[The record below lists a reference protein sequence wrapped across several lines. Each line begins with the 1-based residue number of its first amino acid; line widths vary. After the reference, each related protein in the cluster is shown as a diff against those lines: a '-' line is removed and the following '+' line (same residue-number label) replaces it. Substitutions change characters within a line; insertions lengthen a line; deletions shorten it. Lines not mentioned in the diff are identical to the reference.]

1 MTQDLM
7 IVLYWWLFI
16 TGIGL
21 IFLPLTRKIFP
32 NFFDQGYLFSKI
44 IGILFSS
51 YLVWLLA
58 SLKILPFFKETIWL
72 VLIIGI
78 VFNLLIS
85 NRKTK
90 TPPSPNHHHLSPL
103 IYIFEELMFLSTL
116 VFWSFVRGFQPDIQG
131 LEKFMDFGFV
141 NSILKSRYFPPADM
155 WFAGKSIN
163 YYYFG
168 HYVTAFLTKLSGID
182 SAVTYNLMI
191 ATLFAFCFSLTFS
204 LTGNL
209 TYFLIIEKF
218 KNLKID
224 FKFQIS
230 NFKLIIISG
239 LISAF
244 LISLGANLHPAYYN
258 LKMKVFNKPYCD
270 GATTYWYPNATRY
283 IGYCPDVEDK
293 TIHEFPAYSFI
304 VSDLHGHV
312 SNIPFVLTFLALCFT
327 LLIKIKENKDLSL
340 ISLLTSH
347 FSLPLLLAIFYMT
360 NQWDYPIYLM
370 VLGFTLLWGFSQHY
384 GWTNKTLLK
393 SVPLG
398 LVIIAGSIP
407 FILPFQLNFNPIVQG
422 IAFVKAHSLP
432 HQLLILWGVPWFFGL
447 TFLIFLFGR
456 YLNPTRRI
464 GEFKKESLIKWFSKI
479 MGVEVELKTTH
490 PHIPPSTHNPLLTL
504 TPDWYILILLLVST
518 LLIFIPEIIYVKDI
532 YIGSYHRANTMFK
545 LTYQSFVMFSVCI
558 GYIFIRILS
567 SLKKGFVRK
576 LLLIAY
582 CLLLIALLVYP
593 NYSIPGYYGKLEK
606 QNYKGLY
613 GLNFLN
619 RLYPDDYK
627 LVNWLNNNVA
637 GQPVVLEA
645 VGDSY
650 TDYERISMATGLPT
664 IEGWLVHEWLWQG
677 SYDEPGKRAG
687 EVQTIYESEDIN
699 LTKSLLEQYQVKYIV
714 VGEME
719 RTKYPNLNEE
729 KIKSLGKEVFKSGKT
744 NLYEF
749 NK

>member
-1 MTQDLM
+1 
-7 IVLYWWLFI
+7 
-16 TGIGL
+16 
-21 IFLPLTRKIFP
+21 
-32 NFFDQGYLFSKI
+32 
-44 IGILFSS
+44 
-51 YLVWLLA
+51 
-58 SLKILPFFKETIWL
+58 
-72 VLIIGI
+72 
-78 VFNLLIS
+78 
-85 NRKTK
+85 
-90 TPPSPNHHHLSPL
+90 
-103 IYIFEELMFLSTL
+103 
-116 VFWSFVRGFQPDIQG
+116 
-131 LEKFMDFGFV
+131 
-141 NSILKSRYFPPADM
+141 
-155 WFAGKSIN
+155 
-163 YYYFG
+163 
-168 HYVTAFLTKLSGID
+168 
-182 SAVTYNLMI
+182 
-191 ATLFAFCFSLTFS
+191 
-204 LTGNL
+204 
-209 TYFLIIEKF
+209 
-218 KNLKID
+218 
-224 FKFQIS
+224 
-230 NFKLIIISG
+230 
-239 LISAF
+239 
-244 LISLGANLHPAYYN
+244 
-258 LKMKVFNKPYCD
+258 
-270 GATTYWYPNATRY
+270 
-283 IGYCPDVEDK
+283 
-293 TIHEFPAYSFI
+293 
-304 VSDLHGHV
+304 
-312 SNIPFVLTFLALCFT
+312 
-327 LLIKIKENKDLSL
+327 
-340 ISLLTSH
+340 
-347 FSLPLLLAIFYMT
+347 
-360 NQWDYPIYLM
+360 
-370 VLGFTLLWGFSQHY
+370 
-384 GWTNKTLLK
+384 
-393 SVPLG
+393 
-398 LVIIAGSIP
+398 
-407 FILPFQLNFNPIVQG
+407 
-422 IAFVKAHSLP
+422 
-432 HQLLILWGVPWFFGL
+432 
-447 TFLIFLFGR
+447 
-456 YLNPTRRI
+456 
-464 GEFKKESLIKWFSKI
+464 